1 MSTDRLEQRK
11 AQFSK
16 ALNRL
21 EDACDQEENEFI
33 RDAVIRRF
41 EFCFELA
48 WKMLRAKLL
57 RDGIDAASPRQVIR
71 EAVSSHLLDDGN
83 RWSEMLLM
91 RNRTSHTY
99 DSALAMEVYRF
110 ICDEGMT
117 LFRSLAEKARLW

>member
-1 MSTDRLEQRK
+1 VSTDRLEQRK
-11 AQFSK
+11 AQFTK

-21 EDACDQEENEFI
+21 KDACDQKENEFI
-33 RDAVIRRF
+33 RDATIRRF

-48 WKMLRAKLL
+48 WKMLRARLL
-57 RDGIDAASPRQVIR
+57 RDGIEAGSPRQVIR
-71 EAVSSHLLDDGN
+71 EAISSHLLDDGN
-83 RWSEMLLM
+83 RWSEMLLI
-91 RNRTSHTY
+91 RNQTSHTY